1 MLSFKSNAAI
11 SASLVLAIFLWGGTN
26 IGVKYMVGFWPPI
39 WTGCSR
45 FLCAS
50 LLLLG
55 MLRWTDWLGTP
66 THVSKELKRSLWWR
80 GGLSLAVYIVAF
92 NWALRFTSASHMAL
106 YLGASPVWA
115 LLWEG
120 RPERN
125 WRSMQRYGAAVIALT
140 GVFVLFW
147 PALKGGRNLWLGE
160 LLALA
165 ASILWTNYGRQCR
178 IFGAQMS
185 GVEITAQTMWRAA
198 VLLFPLVLAEVSS
211 QGLVWRTDL
220 VLIQIYC
227 TMAGGVVAFVLWNNA
242 LRHWPTSQV
251 FLFNNLIPLSTM
263 AWANLCLNE
272 PVTRTFGVAMLLI
285 VSAVILGRTNWQI
298 LLRYRWMPPE

>member
-1 MLSFKSNAAI
+1 MLAFKSNSGI
-11 SASLVLAIFLWGGTN
+11 SASLLFAIFLWGGTN
-26 IGVKYMVGFWPPI
+26 IGVKSLVGVWPPI
-39 WTGCSR
+39 WVGCSR
-45 FLCAS
+45 FLCAG
-50 LLLLG
+50 LLLLAIVH
-55 MLRWTDWLGTP
+55 WTDWLGTSA
-66 THVSKELKRSLWWR
+66 HISNQLKRSLWLR
-80 GGLSLAVYIVAF
+80 GGLSLAAYIVAF

-125 WRSMQRYGAAVIALT
+125 WRSMQRYGAAVVALA

-147 PALKGGRNLWLGE
+147 PSLKRGESLWLGE
-160 LLALA
+160 LLALV

-178 IFGAQMS
+178 IFGAQLS
-185 GVEITAQTMWRAA
+185 GVEITAHTMCRAA
-198 VLLFPLVLAEVSS
+198 TLLFPLVLTEVVS

-227 TMAGGVVAFVLWNNA
+227 TVAGGVVAFVLWNNA
-242 LRHWPTSQV
+242 LRHWPTSRV

-263 AWANLCLNE
+263 AWANFCLKE
-272 PVTRTFGVAMLLI
+272 PVTRTFGIAMILI
-285 VSAVILGRTNWQI
+285 VGAVILGQTNWPT
-298 LLRYRWMPPE
+298 LLSYRWMPPE